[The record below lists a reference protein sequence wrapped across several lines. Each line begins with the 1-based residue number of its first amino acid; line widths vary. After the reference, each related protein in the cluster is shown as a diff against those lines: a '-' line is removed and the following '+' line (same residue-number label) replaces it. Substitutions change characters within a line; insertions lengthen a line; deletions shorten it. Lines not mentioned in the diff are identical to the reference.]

1 MKTSTVENVDNHKEL
16 ENSPV
21 AAPGESQEKRLF
33 DAYSQAVVAAAEKA
47 SPAVVNI
54 EVQGRRGPR
63 GRNPAIHELPASGSG
78 FVFTQDGFIFTNSH
92 VVHAAAKITVT
103 LADGRKFGAQLIGD
117 DPDTDLAVIRVD
129 APQLVPVTL
138 GDSQRIRAGQ
148 LAIAIGNPCGFQCT
162 VTAGVIS
169 ALGRSLRSQTGRLID
184 NVIQTDAALNPG
196 NSGGP
201 LVNSRGEVIGVN
213 TATIFPAQGICF
225 ALAINTAK
233 LVAAQLIN
241 EGRVRRSRIGI
252 AGQTVDLHRRLVR
265 FYNLAQE
272 QGVLVVSLEPGGPAE
287 RARLRPGDI
296 IIGFNDTAI
305 ASIDGLQKLLTE
317 SQGGVEATLLLIRN
331 TEKLALPI
339 MPELVGP

>member
-1 MKTSTVENVDNHKEL
+1 
-16 ENSPV
+16 
-21 AAPGESQEKRLF
+21 
-33 DAYSQAVVAAAEKA
+33 
-47 SPAVVNI
+47 
-54 EVQGRRGPR
+54 
-63 GRNPAIHELPASGSG
+63 
-78 FVFTQDGFIFTNSH
+78 
-92 VVHAAAKITVT
+92 
-103 LADGRKFGAQLIGD
+103 
-117 DPDTDLAVIRVD
+117 
-129 APQLVPVTL
+129 
-138 GDSQRIRAGQ
+138 
-148 LAIAIGNPCGFQCT
+148 
-162 VTAGVIS
+162 VIS

-317 SQGGVEATLLLIRN
+317 SQGGVEAPLLLIRN